1 MRLVYFGSGVF
12 GLPTL
17 HRLVEAHDVVLV
29 VTQPDRP
36 AGRKQRL
43 TPTPIAQFAADRGI
57 PTIKPQSP
65 NEPAVIEEIRGRGA
79 EAFIVIAYAHKLG
92 ADLIGD
98 TFAINLHASLLPKY
112 RGAAPINW
120 AMINGERQTGLSII
134 TLAQTMDAGSILAQ
148 RITEIDPM
156 ETAGELHDRLAE
168 MGPDLV
174 LETLHRHR
182 AGTLDPQ
189 PQDDSA
195 ATRAPR
201 LSKADGTVSFDQP
214 AEAVRCRVHG
224 LTPWP
229 GCTVMLDDA
238 PLRLLRVEEAA
249 PGMGPDQ
256 SVETPGAILDDL
268 TVACNPGAVRLL
280 SVQPPGGKSM
290 TFQAYCNGH
299 QVSPGAM
306 MRPMPA
312 EQ

>member
-17 HRLVEAHDVVLV
+17 HRLVDAHEVLLV

-36 AGRKQRL
+36 AGRKRHL
-43 TPTPIAQFAADRGI
+43 TPTPIAEFAADRGI
-57 PTIKPQSP
+57 RTIKPESP
-65 NEPAVIEEIRGRGA
+65 NDPAAIADIRGRGA
-79 EAFIVIAYAHKLG
+79 EAFVVIAYAHKLG
-92 ADLIGD
+92 PDLLGD
-98 TFAINLHASLLPKY
+98 TFALNLHASLLPKY

-134 TLAQTMDAGSILAQ
+134 TLAQTMDAGAILA
-148 RITEIDPM
+148 RRATNIDPM

-174 LETLHRHR
+174 LETLDRHR
-182 AGTLDPQ
+182 AGTLQ
-189 PQDDSA
+189 PQKQDDAA

-229 GCTVMLDDA
+229 GCTVMLEEA
-238 PLRLLRVEEAA
+238 PLRLLRVEAVDA
-249 PGMGPDQ
+249 
-256 SVETPGAILDDL
+256 VPGAAGTVRDDL

-299 QVSPGAM
+299 DVSPGAK